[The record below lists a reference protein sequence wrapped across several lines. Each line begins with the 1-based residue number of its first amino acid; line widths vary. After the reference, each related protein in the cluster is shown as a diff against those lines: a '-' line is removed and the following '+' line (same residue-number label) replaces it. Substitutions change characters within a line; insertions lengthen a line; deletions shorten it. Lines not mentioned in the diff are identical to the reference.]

1 MLIAHLEHG
10 EVYVP
15 SIEKTFLWVSRWN
28 QKKSCRGVGFF
39 SLARVDTGDL
49 AGAAALMRDLRG
61 LDST

>member
-15 SIEKTFLWVSRWN
+15 SIEKTFFRSVTWK
-28 QKKSCRGVGFF
+28 QKKSCRDIGFF
-39 SLARVDTGDL
+39 DFARVDTGDL
-49 AGAAALMRDLRG
+49 AGAAAIMSDLRA